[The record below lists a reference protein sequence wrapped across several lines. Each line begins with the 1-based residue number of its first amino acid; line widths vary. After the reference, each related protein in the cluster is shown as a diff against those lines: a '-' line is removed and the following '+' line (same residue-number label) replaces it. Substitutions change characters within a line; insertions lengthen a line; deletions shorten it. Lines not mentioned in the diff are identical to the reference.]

1 MLFRSADT
9 HINCNAPNGHSF
21 DQAMALCSAM
31 KAKDVIVYT
40 VGFKVVNDQW
50 ARDLVNQCATDAKH
64 VYMPSSGA
72 ALKDAFKAI
81 GQDINSLRLA
91 K

>member
-1 MLFRSADT
+1 
-9 HINCNAPNGHSF
+9 
-21 DQAMALCSAM
+21 M
-31 KAKDVIVYT
+31 KAKGVIIYT
-40 VGFKVVNDQW
+40 VGFALGGNASAVDVMNS
-50 ARDLVNQCATDAKH
+50 CATDAKH
-64 VYMPSSGA
+64 VYLPGSGA